1 MNKLLVVE
9 DKSINSGEYILDIKK
24 DVSLNI
30 NGNVVIHDINSDNK
44 WLDIIIE
51 NNCNFDLYHVKKL
64 QNDYYIHITL
74 LNNAILNLNML
85 ILNENNH
92 QVKVDIDMTYDNS
105 IASTHVRALNI
116 QDNSNLDVIFKG
128 YIKEK
133 TKGNEL
139 VEDLKGLLVRN
150 NDTIKISPIMIVDT
164 NEVLANHLVTIGNFN
179 TEELFYLESLGLSE
193 KMAKDMLI
201 ESFMKQNMSEVEL
214 EFLKLGGDKDE

>member
-9 DKSINSGEYILDIKK
+9 DKSINSGEYILDLKK
-24 DVSLNI
+24 DISLNI
-30 NGNVVIHDINSDNK
+30 SGNVVIHDINNDNN
-44 WLDIIIE
+44 WLNIIIG
-51 NNCNFDLYHVKKL
+51 NNCNLDLYMVKKL

-74 LNNAILNLNML
+74 LNNAKLNLNIL

-92 QVKVDIDMTYDNS
+92 QVKVDIDMIDDNS

-116 QDNSNLDVIFKG
+116 QEDSNLDIVFKG
-128 YIKEK
+128 FIKEK

-139 VEDLKGLLVRN
+139 VEDLKGLLTKN
-150 NDTIKISPIMIVDT
+150 NDTIKISPVMIVDT

-179 TEELFYLESLGLSE
+179 IEELFYLESLGLSE
-193 KMAKDMLI
+193 KTAKDMLI